1 MTITL
6 LLAITATLWCA
17 VGALFGY
24 LAGHTTAR
32 RHYEQREDQRWGEI
46 RHFDDLYEQPAYGDD

>member
-1 MTITL
+1 MTL
-6 LLAITATLWCA
+6 LLAITAAGFL
-17 VGALFGY
+17 ALGGGFGY

-32 RHYEQREDQRWGEI
+32 RHYERREDQRWGEI